1 MRVPKV
7 RAAERDDQRGAP
19 VVREPNELTRKIRKL
34 EIRSRRLVNELFS
47 GEYHS
52 SFKGRGIEFSHIREY
67 QYGDDVRA
75 VDWNTSAHKTELYV
89 KLFTEERE
97 RTMLILLDGSGSM
110 LFGSGP
116 RIKKDLAAEVSA
128 ILAFS
133 AVQNNDKVGL
143 LIFTDRVE
151 TYIPPRKGRAH
162 ALTILRAIY
171 SIEHSGRRTDIDAAL
186 TFIRRTQKRKAIV
199 FLLSDLIGSGY
210 DRGMKLLNAR
220 HDFVMIHLGD
230 PLDLELPRSCLLDLI
245 DPESGERITIDARS
259 QSMRE
264 RYAALGRQ
272 TRDDLRQQLRR
283 MKVDTVFLDTGRSII
298 GGLNAFF
305 RNRERKI

>member
-1 MRVPKV
+1 MRRRKNAMPEAS
-7 RAAERDDQRGAP
+7 RSGSTPD
-19 VVREPNELTRKIRKL
+19 REPNELTRKIRKL

-52 SFKGRGIEFSHIREY
+52 TFKGRGIEFSHVREY

-75 VDWNTSAHKTELYV
+75 VDWNTSAHKNGLYV
-89 KLFTEERE
+89 KLFAEERE
-97 RTMLILLDGSGSM
+97 RTMLLLLDGSGSM
-110 LFGSGP
+110 LFGSGA
-116 RIKKDLAAEVSA
+116 RLKKDLAAEVSA

-162 ALTILRAIY
+162 ALAILREIY
-171 SIEHSGRRTDIDAAL
+171 SLDHSGRTDIDAAL
-186 TFIRRTQKRKAIV
+186 SFIRRTQRRKAII
-199 FLLSDLIGSGY
+199 FLLSDLIGTKY
-210 DRGMKLLNAR
+210 ERGMRLLNAR
-220 HDFVMIHLGD
+220 HDFVVVHLGD
-230 PLDLELPRSCLLDLI
+230 PLDSELPRSCMLDLV
-245 DPESGERITIDARS
+245 DPESGDRMTVDARS
-259 QSMRE
+259 RVLLS
-264 RYAALGRQ
+264 RYAAAARRD
-272 TRDDLRQQLRR
+272 RDDLRQQLRR

-305 RNRERKI
+305 RNRERKV

>member
-1 MRVPKV
+1 MR
-7 RAAERDDQRGAP
+7 QRKIAMPEASSSGSTP
-19 VVREPNELTRKIRKL
+19 DREPNELTRKIRKL

-52 SFKGRGIEFSHIREY
+52 TFKGRGIEFSHVREY

-75 VDWNTSAHKTELYV
+75 VDWNTSAHKNGLYV
-89 KLFTEERE
+89 KLFAEERE
-97 RTMLILLDGSGSM
+97 RTMLLLLDGSGSM
-110 LFGSGP
+110 LFGSGA
-116 RIKKDLAAEVSA
+116 RLKKDLAAEVSA

-162 ALTILRAIY
+162 ALAILREIY
-171 SIEHSGRRTDIDAAL
+171 SLDHSGRTDIDAAL
-186 TFIRRTQKRKAIV
+186 SFIRRTQRRKAII
-199 FLLSDLIGSGY
+199 FLLSDLIGTKY
-210 DRGMKLLNAR
+210 ERGMRLLNAR
-220 HDFVMIHLGD
+220 HDFVVVHLGD
-230 PLDLELPRSCLLDLI
+230 PLDSELPRSCMLDLV
-245 DPESGERITIDARS
+245 DPESGDRMTVDARS
-259 QSMRE
+259 RVLLS
-264 RYAALGRQ
+264 RYAAAARRD
-272 TRDDLRQQLRR
+272 RDDLRQQLRR

-305 RNRERKI
+305 RNRERKV

>member
-1 MRVPKV
+1 MRRRKIAMPEAS
-7 RAAERDDQRGAP
+7 RSGSTPD
-19 VVREPNELTRKIRKL
+19 REPNELTRKIRKL

-52 SFKGRGIEFSHIREY
+52 TFKGRGIEFSHVREY

-75 VDWNTSAHKTELYV
+75 VDWNTSAHKNGLYV
-89 KLFTEERE
+89 KLFAEERE
-97 RTMLILLDGSGSM
+97 RTMLLLLDGSGSM
-110 LFGSGP
+110 LFGSGA
-116 RIKKDLAAEVSA
+116 RLKKDLAAEVSA

-162 ALTILRAIY
+162 ALAILREIY
-171 SIEHSGRRTDIDAAL
+171 SLDHSGRTDIDAAL
-186 TFIRRTQKRKAIV
+186 SFIRRTQRRKAII
-199 FLLSDLIGSGY
+199 FLLSDLIGTKY
-210 DRGMKLLNAR
+210 ERGMRLLNAR
-220 HDFVMIHLGD
+220 HDFVVVHLGD
-230 PLDLELPRSCLLDLI
+230 PLDSELPRSCMLDLV
-245 DPESGERITIDARS
+245 DPESGDRLTVDARS
-259 QSMRE
+259 RVLLS
-264 RYAALGRQ
+264 RYASAARRD
-272 TRDDLRQQLRR
+272 RDDLRQQLRR

-305 RNRERKI
+305 RNRERKV

>member
-1 MRVPKV
+1 MS
-7 RAAERDDQRGAP
+7 QREQVIRGDRRP
-19 VVREPNELTRKIRKL
+19 GPSPGKEPSELTRKIRKL

-52 SFKGRGIEFSHIREY
+52 SFKGRGIEFSHVREY

-75 VDWNTSAHKTELYV
+75 VDWNTSAHKNGLYV

-97 RTMLILLDGSGSM
+97 RTLLLLLDGSGSM
-110 LFGSGP
+110 LFGSGA
-116 RIKKDLAAEVSA
+116 RLKKDLAAEVSA

-151 TYIPPRKGRAH
+151 TFIPPRKGRAH
-162 ALTILRAIY
+162 ALAILREIY
-171 SIEHSGRRTDIDAAL
+171 SLDNSSRKTDIDSAL
-186 TFIRRTQKRKAIV
+186 GFIRRTQKRKAIV
-199 FLLSDLIGSGY
+199 FLLTDLIGTGY
-210 DRGMKLLNAR
+210 ERGMKLLNTR

-230 PLDLELPRSCLLDLI
+230 PLDMDLPRSCLLDLV
-245 DPESGERITIDARS
+245 DPESGERVTVDARS
-259 QSMRE
+259 GLLLD
-264 RYAALGRQ
+264 RYAAAGR
-272 TRDDLRQQLRR
+272 RDREDLRQQLRR

-305 RNRERKI
+305 RNRERKV